1 MTSPPA
7 ANVCGH
13 DDPGLQP
20 ERTVL
25 SWGRTLLSLCGAAAL
40 HLRWRPTHGAFV
52 LSLLIVALSL
62 AAGIYAT
69 QRMRYRRSV
78 TGIATDEITPDAASV
93 LLTAAACVL
102 LGLLGLVA
110 ILFF

>member
-1 MTSPPA
+1 MTSSPA

-40 HLRWRPTHGAFV
+40 HLRWFPTHGTFV
-52 LSLLIVALSL
+52 LTLLAVALCL
-62 AAGIYAT
+62 AAGIYTT

-78 TGIATDEITPDAASV
+78 SGIATEEISPDAASV
-93 LLTAAACVL
+93 LLTAVACEL
-102 LGLLGLVA
+102 LGFLGIVA

>member
-40 HLRWRPTHGAFV
+40 HLRW
-52 LSLLIVALSL
+52 LCLLYTS
-62 AAGIYAT
+62 
-69 QRMRYRRSV
+69 
-78 TGIATDEITPDAASV
+78 DAADDV
-93 LLTAAACVL
+93 IDV
-102 LGLLGLVA
+102 
-110 ILFF
+110 